1 MKIAQLM
8 TGTNLDLENR
18 KRALQRREVG
28 DAYKNLVMLNISRR
42 KILCSKC

>member
-28 DAYKNLVMLNISRR
+28 DAYKKNAQYQSDR
-42 KILCSKC
+42 KSVV